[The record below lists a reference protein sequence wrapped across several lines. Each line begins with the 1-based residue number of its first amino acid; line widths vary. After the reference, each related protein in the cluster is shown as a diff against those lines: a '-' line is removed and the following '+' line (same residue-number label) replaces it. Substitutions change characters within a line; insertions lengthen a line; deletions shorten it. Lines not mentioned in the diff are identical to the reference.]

1 MACGVGNIVRPP
13 SENNAKV
20 ASGRAIGAVALERTK
35 WPSAEEAAQCK
46 IGWAQLPGGLQNYLD
61 R

>member
-1 MACGVGNIVRPP
+1 VGHIIRHP

-20 ASGRAIGAVALERTK
+20 ASGRAIGAVALEHTK